1 MPHYFEISQNRAGDY
16 VARFKYNSETIFVSE
31 GYSSK
36 ASALSAIEAVKG
48 SLSEPEIR
56 DESHADE
63 PSIDELIDSTDWTG
77 LGKKINQQD
86 AIKIRKKSES
96 LLKAIIQSDADP
108 QTKIDACK
116 RVEAVILLL
125 DAPNVPWRQVV
136 ELLNHSSVTAFLTA
150 LNIIQLIIGLA
161 S

>member
-1 MPHYFEISQNRAGDY
+1 MVMNDR
-16 VARFKYNSETIFVSE
+16 
-31 GYSSK
+31 SSDGC
-36 ASALSAIEAVKG
+36 SSDLLDRLVK
-48 SLSEPEIR
+48 EDKPR
-56 DESHADE
+56 KCDQ
-63 PSIDELIDSTDWTG
+63 DS
-77 LGKKINQQD
+77 KKIRILFEGN
-86 AIKIRKKSES
+86 
-96 LLKAIIQSDADP
+96 LPVKADS

>member
-1 MPHYFEISQNRAGDY
+1 MPHYFEIFQNKAGEY

-36 ASALSAIEAVKG
+36 ASALNAIDAVKR
-48 SLSEPEIR
+48 SLASPEIR
-56 DESHADE
+56 DESDAAE
-63 PSIDELIDSTDWTG
+63 PSIYELIDSTDWTG
-77 LGKKINQQD
+77 LGKKISQENV
-86 AIKIRKKSES
+86 IKIRKKTDS
-96 LLKAIIQSDADP
+96 LLNAIIQSDADT